1 MREIKEKI
9 QKKIK
14 LMYGEISGLDKE
26 HKKEAKEILKDFKE
40 SFSKVYEAATKDEK
54 TGLYNHRFFKSVFE
68 IEIERAK
75 REKEKISLMII
86 DIDFFKKLN
95 DTYGHLTGDKAL
107 IELAKTLKKVL
118 REYDLI
124 SRFGGEEFFVL
135 LQGESASRA
144 KTIGDRLREKLWNNK
159 TLKKYRL
166 TISIGITEFKKGD
179 NPEKIIKRA
188 DKALYISKES
198 GRNRVSV
205 L

>member
-75 REKEKISLMII
+75 REKEKMSLMII

-135 LQGESASRA
+135 LQGEPASRA

-159 TLKKYRL
+159 TLKKYRV

-179 NPEKIIKRA
+179 NPEKMIKRA

-198 GRNRVSV
+198 GRNQASV

>member
-124 SRFGGEEFFVL
+124 SRFGGE
-135 LQGESASRA
+135 
-144 KTIGDRLREKLWNNK
+144 
-159 TLKKYRL
+159 
-166 TISIGITEFKKGD
+166 
-179 NPEKIIKRA
+179 
-188 DKALYISKES
+188 
-198 GRNRVSV
+198 
-205 L
+205 

>member
-26 HKKEAKEILKDFKE
+26 HKKEAREILKDFKE

-179 NPEKIIKRA
+179 NKEKIIKRA